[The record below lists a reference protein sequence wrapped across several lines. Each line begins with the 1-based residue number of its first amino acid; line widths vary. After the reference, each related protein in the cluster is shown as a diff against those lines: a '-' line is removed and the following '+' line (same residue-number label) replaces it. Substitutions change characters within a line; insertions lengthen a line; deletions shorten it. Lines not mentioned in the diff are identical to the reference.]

1 MALFLCPNSLH
12 ASFYSSM
19 QTHYTSSYLVLELTF
34 DDGEVIDAEM
44 DRWAFNRPGQPNTD
58 LTPIQKNEVKEFIA
72 MTREPDFNVRN
83 TSCNFI
89 SL

>member
-1 MALFLCPNSLH
+1 
-12 ASFYSSM
+12 M

-44 DRWAFNRPGQPNTD
+44 DRWGAKDNPRPDTD